1 MKQRSREINVFSM
14 SLLDILCGAMGAFA
28 FLFILVLPDYHPGAN
43 LDTKDMVD
51 PQTYEE
57 AMERIRQLEEE
68 LKSQQGKSA
77 DQEKQIRRLQLRD
90 PIVVLSTFYGSA
102 DMDLYVVSPGTTNAG
117 QPQDP
122 PDPRKRQGAFWIGT
136 EYVPADQAPAAEA
149 WLVRDTPVGDFEV
162 YYKLMT
168 DTAPAQAVIVRGS
181 VLSAMDDVVYLPQVS
196 LSKPREVMHVATIT
210 MQTDSHIKVKALV
223 ADPEAKNK

>member
-68 LKSQQGKSA
+68 LQSQQGKSA
-77 DQEKQIRRLQLRD
+77 DQEKQIRQLQLRD
-90 PIVVLSTFYGSA
+90 PIVILSTFYGAA
-102 DMDLYVVSPGTTNAG
+102 DMDLYVVSPGLTNDNR
-117 QPQDP
+117 PQDP
-122 PDPRKRQGAFWIGT
+122 PDPRKKQPAFWIGT
-136 EYVPADQAPAAEA
+136 EHVPADEGPATEA
-149 WLVRDTPVGDFEV
+149 WLIRDTPVGDFEV

-168 DTAPAQAVIVRGS
+168 DTAPAQAVIVRGT
-181 VLSAMDDVVYLPQVS
+181 VMSAIDPYVYLPQVS
-196 LSKPREVMHVATIT
+196 LSKPRELVHVATIT
-210 MQTDSHIKVKALV
+210 MQSDSHIKVKALV
-223 ADPEAKNK
+223 PGQ

>member
-68 LKSQQGKSA
+68 LQSQQGKSA
-77 DQEKQIRRLQLRD
+77 DQEKQIRQLQLRD
-90 PIVVLSTFYGSA
+90 PIVVLSTFYGDA
-102 DMDLYVVSPGTTNAG
+102 DMDLYVISPGETTDG
-117 QPQDP
+117 RRQDP
-122 PDPRKRQGAFWIGT
+122 PDGLKKQGPFWIGS
-136 EYVPADQAPAAEA
+136 EYVPADQGPASEA
-149 WLVRDTPVGDFEV
+149 WLIRDTPVGDFEV

-168 DTAPAQAVIVRGS
+168 DTAPAQAVIVRGT
-181 VLSAMDDVVYLPQVS
+181 VMSAMDPVVYLPQVS
-196 LSKPREVMHVATIT
+196 LSKPREVVHVATVT
-210 MQTDSHIKVKALV
+210 MQTDSHIKVNV
-223 ADPEAKNK
+223 RVPGQ